1 MCMGGLINSLV
12 TGWLGVGGG
21 APAQESRAAPGMA
34 EAPAALRRLPPS
46 GVTLVERPR
55 AVSRAAEGRA
65 LPDDAALLAR
75 LLRLATLSD
84 DPEAL
89 ARAAVARFGSFAGV
103 LAASPRDL
111 YTITGLGKHS
121 VAAIK
126 LVQEAAQ
133 RLLRAGA
140 ASKPVLN
147 RWPAV
152 QAYLTSIMARE
163 KIEQFRILFL
173 DDAGRL
179 LADEAQARG
188 TVNHTPVYP
197 REVARRALE
206 MAASGV
212 ILVHNHPSGDPTPSG
227 ADIEMTEQVRAAL
240 GCFSIPVLDH
250 VIIGN
255 GRCFGFREAGLL
267 EIE

>member
-1 MCMGGLINSLV
+1 
-12 TGWLGVGGG
+12 
-21 APAQESRAAPGMA
+21 MA
-34 EAPAALRRLPPS
+34 EAPAALLRQLPSVTSHAGSARPPRVTPGRLPS
-46 GVTLVERPR
+46 VTLVERPG
-55 AVSRAAEGRA
+55 AATRAAQERR

-75 LLRLATLSD
+75 LLRLATLSED
-84 DPEAL
+84 CQAL
-89 ARAAVARFGSFAGV
+89 AEAAVAQFGSFAGV

-111 YTITGLGKHS
+111 YTVRGLGKHS

-140 ASKPVLN
+140 ASMPVLN
-147 RWPAV
+147 GWPAV

-206 MAASGV
+206 VAASGV

-227 ADIEMTEQVRAAL
+227 PDIEMTEQVRAAL
-240 GCFSIPVLDH
+240 GCFAIPVLDH

-267 EIE
+267 ADSV

>member
-1 MCMGGLINSLV
+1 MDGVINALAS
-12 TGWLGVGGG
+12 GWAG
-21 APAQESRAAPGMA
+21 ASAAAEPPAPGME
-34 EAPAALRRLPPS
+34 EATAALLRLPPA
-46 GVTLVERPR
+46 GMILVERP
-55 AVSRAAEGRA
+55 AAAPRAANARRP
-65 LPDDAALLAR
+65 PDDAALLAR

-84 DPEAL
+84 DPRAL
-89 ARAAVARFGSFAGV
+89 AQAAVSRFGSFAGV

-111 YTITGLGKHS
+111 YSIAGLGKHS

-140 ASKPVLN
+140 AAKPVLN
-147 RWPAV
+147 GWPAV

-206 MAASGV
+206 VGAAGV

-227 ADIEMTEQVRAAL
+227 PDIEMTEQVRAAL
-240 GCFSIPVLDH
+240 GCFCIPVLDH

-255 GRCFGFREAGLL
+255 GRCFGFHDAGLL
-267 EIE
+267 DR